1 MEQLEQIYSALM
13 DRIWRTRGDWNRVRV
28 AKDIGGVLE
37 DVLRDMRQC
46 QDFAV
51 TSMELETMY

>member
-1 MEQLEQIYSALM
+1 M
-13 DRIWRTRGDWNRVRV
+13 DNIWRTRGDWNRVKV

-46 QDFAV
+46 QEFAPS
-51 TSMELETMY
+51 SMEFEGMF

>member
-13 DRIWRTRGDWNRVRV
+13 DKLWKTRSDWNRVRV

-37 DVLRDMRQC
+37 DVLHDMRQC
-46 QDFAV
+46 QEFAA
-51 TSMELETMY
+51 TSMEENIF